1 MCLTPARQVVM
12 VIGLTL
18 TARVGVK
25 LWAASGSGADRLG
38 RWSHFATALYISMV
52 ILYTEYLY
60 RVASG

>member
-38 RWSHFATALYISMV
+38 R
-52 ILYTEYLY
+52 
-60 RVASG
+60 